1 MESVEVDFSLTR
13 VLGSVPFPGDGSS
26 DYSGL
31 MSLYGILGLPA
42 PASCFFLTVRDGHS
56 DSEPLLVV
64 RGEAA
69 GALFW
74 GQYSTPMA
82 RRGLR
87 QLQGLWAVLTQFQ
100 EPFYREIHGTLRVYV
115 LLDRIN
121 RQNTGCPVK

>member
-1 MESVEVDFSLTR
+1 MDFSLPR

-31 MSLYGILGLPA
+31 VSLYGILGLPA
-42 PASCFFLTVRDGHS
+42 LASCFFLTVREGHS

-64 RGEAA
+64 RGEVA

-82 RRGLR
+82 PDG
-87 QLQGLWAVLTQFQ
+87 
-100 EPFYREIHGTLRVYV
+100 
-115 LLDRIN
+115 D
-121 RQNTGCPVK
+121 